1 MAARTADEIL
11 ASFQASAALSDPS
24 VDTAK
29 GPLYSLVGKPF
40 SEVLAPTETAVERLS
55 QIYSSEFALIA
66 TDAEA
71 TAFLNNW
78 GEALG
83 AGAPATTTVYFM
95 TFTRPKPGTV
105 IPVDIGSLVGNSDQ
119 TLQYVTVEGGQIN
132 GDFADSYF
140 NPNRR
145 TYEIGLLCQAVA
157 NGAQYELPAGR
168 ITTKVSNLPGVDA
181 IENRAQ
187 TTPGAAAETNVQ
199 GIQRVQQKFKG
210 LAINTGNGSYSRV
223 KSYSP
228 TAILDVKTILSSNR
242 NLFKRVVY
250 GPAKDY
256 YILGTVAKTVIQTY
270 KAVGGEIEIPITNVP
285 VISLNSV
292 SINNTPISNFTLR
305 QDLSPELGL
314 SAKAQDKCILA
325 FPLLP
330 NDVVSMSVTYN
341 SIIQDVQEN
350 VLNATQLFNT
360 DELARHFFPIPLR
373 ISLTGRA
380 LASTDPLTVQN
391 AVLAELDSLIS
402 LDVWTEAFYPNTVL
416 QQIIQ
421 NVSSLSNPQM
431 TKFQRSTLA
440 TANVEIVL
448 MQENEIAVYD
458 PTFVSV
464 QIRNV

>member
-11 ASFQASAALSDPS
+11 TSFQSSVALSDPS
-24 VDTAK
+24 VDTSK
-29 GPLYSLVGKPF
+29 GPMYSLIGKPF
-40 SEVLAPTETAVERLS
+40 SEVLAPTETEVERLA

-83 AGAPATTTVYFM
+83 TGAPATVTVYFM

-105 IPVDIGSLVGNSDQ
+105 ISIDIGSLVGNSDQ

-132 GDFADSYF
+132 GDFADSFF
-140 NPNRR
+140 NATRR
-145 TYEIGLLCQAVA
+145 AYEVGLLCQAVA
-157 NGAQYELPAGR
+157 NGSQYELPSGR

-181 IENRAQ
+181 IENRSA
-187 TTPGAAAETNVQ
+187 TTPGAAAETNTQ

-210 LAINTGNGSYSRV
+210 LAINTGNGSYSRI
-223 KSYSP
+223 KNYAP
-228 TAILDVKTILSSNR
+228 TSILDVKTILSSNR
-242 NLFKRVVY
+242 QLFKRIVY

-256 YILGTVAKTVIQTY
+256 YILGTVPKTVIQTY
-270 KAVGGEIEIPITNVP
+270 KAIGGELTIPLVNVP
-285 VISLNSV
+285 TISLNSV
-292 SINNTPISNFTLR
+292 TINSTPITNFTLR
-305 QDLSPELGL
+305 SDTSPELGL
-314 SAKAQDKCILA
+314 SAKAQDQCVLA

-341 SIIQDVQEN
+341 SIIQDVQNN
-350 VLNATQLFNT
+350 VLSTTQLFNT
-360 DELARHFFPIPLR
+360 DELAREFIPMPIR
-373 ISLTGRA
+373 IYFTGRA

-391 AVLAELDSLIS
+391 AVIAELDSLIS
-402 LDVWTEAFYPNTVL
+402 LGVWTEAFYPNTIL

-421 NVSSLSNPQM
+421 NVAGLSNPQM
-431 TKFQRSTLA
+431 IKFQRSTQA

-448 MQENEIAVYD
+448 IKENEIAIYD
-458 PTFVSV
+458 PNFVSV